1 MLQYLG
7 CAEISISVFN
17 NIVDDYHL
25 ITFGNIINHLNN
37 YPEDQ
42 GCYVCSCGFYYS
54 LDPCGFPT
62 EGNTFNCPICGEKCG
77 WGKKRV
83 PTRGPPNHG
92 MVIRKGHFRIYKNV
106 GHKNREME
114 KYEDSDANIPNKCLD
129 EYKSEVIEPI
139 LNEAAQGFTKINMD
153 YFKSQNKDVRNLSI
167 IGYRLLNFIAY
178 SHLFFAYCLGY
189 ISENNMEQY
198 LIKDMNIIQI
208 IKSDWNLLKESL
220 QKKNVGS
227 IQIFMNMIF
236 RKLSNL
242 IKECKI
248 LKNLKQREN
257 FEKEVENLVEECIE
271 NYPDFSIKYN
281 DENKKQLELN
291 NQDIKTIIAQLI
303 PVTEDIYPENEYP
316 MLKYFNLTK
325 YKTKEDL
332 INRMNNNQNYPLLNQ
347 ILLDKPEMRKMK
359 YIPIF
364 NEFTNLMVENYSF
377 KISREYAKNNSL
389 ENEEIY
395 KNDHE
400 FQKKLLNFI
409 KAWNE
414 IKSEAIK
421 YQCRDEMPIK
431 ELKPNNKLIDFLID
445 NGDLGG
451 GMYLAAACQ
460 NFISWQNSFLLPII
474 DANTSNGILNSYID
488 NMKKKIHLHKAKHD
502 NILLI
507 KDRFSKSKYL
517 NENDIIYS
525 FSERNIFNND
535 GKINYYDYN
544 SFVYDYE
551 AIEDELGK
559 VILPGVCLFE
569 GEKELNFVTF
579 WFEGFR
585 GGRSQILIDLNS
597 IYPQKNLEEE
607 DKKAIVKY
615 IERMNKEKVQGY
627 DFKDFFGSIQ
637 LFIFYLTQKGDIE
650 DNVTVD
656 NVIKN
661 APGYLKVSDD
671 FKSFFENEGKKLTIE
686 KIMNLFFFIEHLC
699 FEYSINTLQNE
710 YKKEIPKD
718 LQDKITDKL
727 LNKEKLN
734 EAYTIKDL
742 GAAVRRFISRY
753 LAGTMQELEI
763 KEDRKLSD
771 ELGRED
777 LWDES
782 ISENYDLFEINNK
795 LLDEF
800 KLTVSQAYEFYK
812 LIGKEDEDLLKEY
825 AIAKDENEENNDG
838 VLDEIV

>member
-1 MLQYLG
+1 
-7 CAEISISVFN
+7 
-17 NIVDDYHL
+17 
-25 ITFGNIINHLNN
+25 
-37 YPEDQ
+37 
-42 GCYVCSCGFYYS
+42 
-54 LDPCGFPT
+54 
-62 EGNTFNCPICGEKCG
+62 
-77 WGKKRV
+77 
-83 PTRGPPNHG
+83 
-92 MVIRKGHFRIYKNV
+92 
-106 GHKNREME
+106 
-114 KYEDSDANIPNKCLD
+114 
-129 EYKSEVIEPI
+129 
-139 LNEAAQGFTKINMD
+139 
-153 YFKSQNKDVRNLSI
+153 
-167 IGYRLLNFIAY
+167 
-178 SHLFFAYCLGY
+178 
-189 ISENNMEQY
+189 
-198 LIKDMNIIQI
+198 MNIIQI

-414 IKSEAIK
+414 IKSEATK

-431 ELKPNNKLIDFLID
+431 ELKPSNKLIDFLID

-474 DANTSNGILNSYID
+474 DANTSNGILNSYVD

-544 SFVYDYE
+544 TFVYDYE

-671 FKSFFENEGKKLTIE
+671 FKSFFENEGKNLTIE

-699 FEYSINTLQNE
+699 FEYSIKTLQKE
-710 YKKEIPKD
+710 YKKQIPKD
-718 LQDKITDKL
+718 LQNKITDKL
-727 LNKEKLN
+727 LNKEKFNKFLN
-734 EAYTIKDL
+734 QRKSNEYLNNKNFNESLTIKDL

-753 LAGTMQELEI
+753 LAGTMQQLEI
-763 KEDRKLSD
+763 KEDRNLSD

-838 VLDEIV
+838 ALDEIV